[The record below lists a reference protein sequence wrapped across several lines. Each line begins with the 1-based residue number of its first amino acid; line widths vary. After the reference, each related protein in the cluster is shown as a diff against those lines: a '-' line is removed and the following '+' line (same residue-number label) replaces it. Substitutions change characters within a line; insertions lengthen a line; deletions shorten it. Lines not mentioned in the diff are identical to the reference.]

1 MKRQKRKT
9 PVVETGV
16 NDKSICKIK
25 SQSYDTQVRWVLK
38 ALCEGAHVH
47 NLMMPVGYK
56 LIDIVK
62 TLKSFGI
69 NLVKHYDTS
78 QRIWA
83 GTGRPNVVTTW
94 SLSEKDIN
102 LYKLIRE
109 DFL

>member
-1 MKRQKRKT
+1 MKHPIKT
-9 PVVETGV
+9 PVVETGA
-16 NDKSICKIK
+16 NDKTLYKIK

-56 LIDIVK
+56 LIDIIK
-62 TLKSFGI
+62 TLKCYGI
-69 NLVKHYDTS
+69 NLIKHYDPS

-83 GTGRPNVVTTW
+83 GTGRPNVINTW